1 MTQLQHHHAFAEIND
16 TTLYYEVTGAG
27 HPLVMLHGHLLDSGQ
42 WDEQVATF
50 APAYQ
55 VIRYDARGFGQS
67 ALPPKPYMHHE
78 DLYALLRHLGIDH
91 AYLMGC
97 SGGGATII
105 DFALTYPAMVDALI
119 LVGSSIGGYQP
130 AGPPPA
136 QLLAM
141 GEALQ
146 SGDVARAVE
155 FSLQVFTDGPRRTPG
170 QVNPQA
176 RERTRIMTERLF
188 ARPPVPEA
196 VPQVIEPLALERLSA
211 ITVPTL
217 VIVGGEDQAPLHE
230 IADLITA
237 QVAGAQK
244 VVIPDAGHHP
254 NIEQVELFQ
263 QAVQAF
269 LQKLTG
275 ANDASHNLHH

>member
-1 MTQLQHHHAFAEIND
+1 MTQRHRAFAEINGAN
-16 TTLYYEVTGAG
+16 LFYEVVGAG

-42 WDEQVATF
+42 WDDQVAAF

-67 ALPPKPYMHHE
+67 SLPPAPYAHHE

-97 SGGGATII
+97 SGGGATIL

-119 LVGSSIGGYQP
+119 LVGTGLGGYQP
-130 AGPPPA
+130 AGPPPP

-155 FSLQVFTDGPRRTPG
+155 LSLQVFTDGPRRTPA

-176 RERTRIMTERLF
+176 RERTRAMTARLF
-188 ARPPVPEA
+188 SRPPVPEA
-196 VPQVIEPLALERLSA
+196 VQQSLEPLAMTRLSA
-211 ITVPTL
+211 ITAPTL
-217 VIVGGEDQAPLHE
+217 VIIGGEDQAPLHE
-230 IADLITA
+230 IADLLMA

-254 NIEQVELFQ
+254 NMEQPELFQ
-263 QAVQAF
+263 QTVQRF
-269 LQKLTG
+269 LQRLP
-275 ANDASHNLHH
+275 